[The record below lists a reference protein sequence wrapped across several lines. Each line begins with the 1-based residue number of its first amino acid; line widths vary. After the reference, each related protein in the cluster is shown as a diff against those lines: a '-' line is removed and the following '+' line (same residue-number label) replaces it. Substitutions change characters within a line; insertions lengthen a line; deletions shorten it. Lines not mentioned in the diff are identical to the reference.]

1 MKKAK
6 ETQLNVAEKANA
18 PFPLRLRTL
27 MEKEQMK
34 QKDLAALLNVT
45 RQSINQYCLGLSTPD
60 LDKLCKIARRFGVT
74 ADYLLGLSNAER
86 QENDGINRE
95 LGLSDAAISGVKELL
110 NDKRYGYIVPCRLVF
125 SKLVES
131 EHFVEALR
139 WIFKAV
145 DETAN
150 YLPCESADEFYMDDT
165 VAGLD
170 ISPRDVA
177 DTYFVRAQNAFLKA
191 IEDISNEITLK
202 TLNDPGELFITLLHN
217 LPKEDKWKLS
227 KYIKEQYFSAEN
239 DEDLLYTASGEMK
252 KSLKAAKD
260 YLLAEIEK

>member
-6 ETQLNVAEKANA
+6 GTQLNVAEKANA

-95 LGLSDAAISGVKELL
+95 LGLSDAAVSGVKELL
-110 NDKRYGYIVPCRLVF
+110 NDKHYGYIVPCRLVF

-139 WIFKAV
+139 WLFRAV

-150 YLPCESADEFYMDDT
+150 YLPYEATEEFYMTDIIA
-165 VAGLD
+165 VLD
-170 ISPRDVA
+170 ISPGDVA
-177 DTYFVRAQNAFLKA
+177 GTYFMRSQNAFAKA
-191 IEDISNEITLK
+191 IESISDKITLK
-202 TLNDPGELFITLLHN
+202 TLNNPDELFITLLHN
-217 LPKEDKWKLS
+217 LPKEKKWKLS
-227 KYIKEQYFSAEN
+227 KYIKEQYLSDEYNEN
-239 DEDLLYTASGEMK
+239 LLHTESGEIK
-252 KSLKAAKD
+252 KSIKAAKD
-260 YLLAEIEK
+260 YLLSEIEK